1 MKEESRAPINNWNI
15 FSYKCFANQ
24 KTLSNIIYSRKH
36 LFHEKKRKEKES
48 GLAYTLFL
56 PKQKLLM
63 RLNDN
68 IIFNTI
74 SQVINDI
81 ILSKTILL
89 VTKDH

>member
-1 MKEESRAPINNWNI
+1 MKEESKALINNWNY

-24 KTLSNIIYSRKH
+24 KALSNIIYSKKH
-36 LFHEKKRKEKES
+36 LFHEKKQKEKES

-68 IIFNTI
+68 IIYNTI
-74 SQVINDI
+74 SQVINAFI
-81 ILSKTILL
+81 
-89 VTKDH
+89 